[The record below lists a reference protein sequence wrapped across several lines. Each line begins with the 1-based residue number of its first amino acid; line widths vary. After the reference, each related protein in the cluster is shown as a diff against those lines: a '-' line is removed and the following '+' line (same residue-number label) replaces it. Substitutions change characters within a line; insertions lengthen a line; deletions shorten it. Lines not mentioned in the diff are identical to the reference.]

1 MVGRAAPQILPSTA
15 AGPARGAN
23 KAKTQHQGTRP
34 KEPPGWQTPSRA
46 PRGGAC
52 RAAAHQPAV
61 QNGRP
66 LGREGRASVQCRSV
80 LVL

>member
-1 MVGRAAPQILPSTA
+1 MAGRAAPQILPSTA
-15 AGPARGAN
+15 TGPARGAN
-23 KAKTQHQGTRP
+23 KAKTQHQGKRP
-34 KEPPGWQTPSRA
+34 AEPPGWRAPSRA

-61 QNGRP
+61 QDGRP
-66 LGREGRASVQCRSV
+66 LGREGRASALCRSV